1 MIEEQA
7 CREAIFKDLLTKQKR
22 GRKCGGGGGLDTAKF
37 LIAKLEMSLQN
48 FRYWSKMVTIG
59 LVAVETYLVDLL
71 QVVNHFFNHCFTL
84 LVEVFAN
91 IHRADYLRESSWVQG
106 GAFVRLFK
114 SGQAHLR
121 ILTFGLPDTCQP
133 PWRY

>member
-22 GRKCGGGGGLDTAKF
+22 GRKCGRGGGLISAKF
-37 LIAKLEMSLQN
+37 LIVKLEMGLQN

-71 QVVNHFFNHCFTL
+71 QVLNHFFNHCFTL

-91 IHRADYLRESSWVQG
+91 IHRADYLRESS
-106 GAFVRLFK
+106 
-114 SGQAHLR
+114 
-121 ILTFGLPDTCQP
+121 
-133 PWRY
+133 